1 MSNNDEQEHNNDN
14 LPDHAGV
21 AFHPPLML
29 GILLAVGFGLRALVP
44 LPIPLLPEGIAS
56 IGGPTIVVVALVLA
70 IWAARTMRAGGASIP
85 TNESTDAIVSAGPY
99 KFSRNP
105 IYLAMV
111 VLLVG
116 VGVWANSLW
125 LIGMA
130 VRRDLLSWGVISREY
145 LRRKF
150 GAEYSAYT
158 ERVVDGC
165 SDGSVHTVRAVARR
179 ACLQAS
185 IVASRYDR
193 DR

>member
-1 MSNNDEQEHNNDN
+1 MVNKDEQEHEHEHDN

-29 GILLAVGFGLRALVP
+29 GILLAAGFGLRALVP

-56 IGGPTIVVVALVLA
+56 IGGPAIVVVAFVLA

-85 TNESTDAIVSAGPY
+85 TNEPTDAIVSAGPY
-99 KFSRNP
+99 GFSRNP

-111 VLLVG
+111 MLLVG
-116 VGVWANSLW
+116 IGVWANSLW

-130 VRRDLLSWGVISREY
+130 VVDAILLSWGVISREEAY

-158 ERVVDGC
+158 ERI
-165 SDGSVHTVRAVARR
+165 RR
-179 ACLQAS
+179 WL
-185 IVASRYDR
+185 
-193 DR
+193 

>member
-1 MSNNDEQEHNNDN
+1 MSNNDEMKLDKENR
-14 LPDHAGV
+14 PDHAGV

-85 TNESTDAIVSAGPY
+85 TNEPTDAIVSAGPY

-111 VLLVG
+111 MLLVG
-116 VGVWANSLW
+116 IGVWTNSLW

-130 VRRDLLSWGVISREY
+130 VLDAILLSGGVISREEAY

-150 GAEYSAYT
+150 GAEYSAYA
-158 ERVVDGC
+158 ERV
-165 SDGSVHTVRAVARR
+165 RR
-179 ACLQAS
+179 WL
-185 IVASRYDR
+185 
-193 DR
+193 